1 MIRWRG
7 FGMRKRELDE
17 EIASH
22 LRMAIADR
30 VARGATEEEARTA
43 AEREMGNL
51 PLAKDVTRETWGWVW
66 LERLGQDVR
75 YALRQMRRSP
85 GFAATAIGTLA
96 LGIGAAAAS
105 SRWWITCCCERCLIR
120 MRAGWCSCRRAGA
133 TRRLSSTPWVDLA
146 QWREENR
153 SFEEMAFSTGMSG
166 RTYLAGNSAALLVGG
181 TEVSPNLLR
190 CWG

>member
-75 YALRQMRRSP
+75 YALRQMRRGP

-96 LGIGAAAAS
+96 LGIGAAAAMF
-105 SRWWITCCCERCLIR
+105 TVVDHVLL
-120 MRAGWCSCRRAGA
+120 RALPYKDAGRLVQLQEGGRDA
-133 TRRLSSTPWVDLA
+133 KTFFGTRRGWISRNGGRRTDRSKT
-146 QWREENR
+146 WRSQR
-153 SFEEMAFSTGMSG
+153 G
-166 RTYLAGNSAALLVGG
+166 
-181 TEVSPNLLR
+181 
-190 CWG
+190 